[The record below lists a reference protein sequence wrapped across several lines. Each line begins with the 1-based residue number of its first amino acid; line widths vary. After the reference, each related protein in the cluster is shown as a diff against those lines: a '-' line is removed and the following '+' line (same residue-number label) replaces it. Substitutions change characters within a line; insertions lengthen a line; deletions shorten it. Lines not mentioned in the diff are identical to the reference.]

1 MSGKTGETV
10 KRYTMMVVGNL
21 FIGICVGAYWLSA
34 FGVDAF
40 TCMNLGLS
48 QFVGLSFGTWQL
60 IVNVFLLALVFWK
73 ARNRIGPGTVVNMVG
88 VGYLADFLCW
98 LFLEVWQVEMTLPL
112 RILALLTGSVLSG
125 LGVALYIT
133 PELGTAP
140 YDSLGLIV
148 EDAAGGRVSFR
159 SARVAIDVAAVVTGV
174 AFCVLA
180 GGELRLILGV
190 GTVCNALF
198 NGPLIQFFRTYVAEP
213 VMNHH

>member
-10 KRYTMMVVGNL
+10 KRYTMMMAGNL
-21 FIGICVGAYWLSA
+21 FIGICVGAYRLSA

-48 QFVGLSFGTWQL
+48 QFVGMSFGTWQL
-60 IVNVFLLALVFWK
+60 LVNVVILGLVFWK
-73 ARNRIGPGTVVNMVG
+73 ARSRIGPGTVVNMVG

-98 LFLEVWQVEMTLPL
+98 LFLDVWQVEMTLAL
-112 RILALLTGSVLSG
+112 RILALLAGSVLSA

-159 SARVAIDVAAVVTGV
+159 HRRD
-174 AFCVLA
+174 
-180 GGELRLILGV
+180 GGGYRRGLLPPGGRRAEADPGGGHRLQRP
-190 GTVCNALF
+190 F
-198 NGPLIQFFRTYVAEP
+198 QRTYDPIFPDPRGGAGHESTLRRAL
-213 VMNHH
+213 

>member
-1 MSGKTGETV
+1 
-10 KRYTMMVVGNL
+10 MMVTGIL
-21 FIGICVGAYWLSA
+21 FICICVGSYRLSG

-40 TCMNLGLS
+40 TCMNLGISGYLGM
-48 QFVGLSFGTWQL
+48 VFGTWQMM
-60 IVNVFLLALVFWK
+60 VNAVILLVVFFTV
-73 ARNRIGPGTVVNMVG
+73 RRCIGAGTIVNMVC
-88 VGYLADFLCW
+88 VGYGADLICW
-98 LFLEVWQVEMTLPL
+98 LFQDVWQVEMTLPL
-112 RILALLTGSVLSG
+112 RVAALMAGSVLSA

-159 SARVAIDVAAVVTGV
+159 SARVAIDVTAVVTGV
-174 AFCVLA
+174 VFCVMA

-198 NGPLIQFFRTYVAEP
+198 NGPMIQFFRTRVAEP
-213 VMNHH
+213 VMNQH

>member
-1 MSGKTGETV
+1 MPERRGEAA
-10 KRYTMMVVGNL
+10 KRYAMMLVGNL
-21 FIGICVGAYWLSA
+21 FIGICVGAYRLSA
-34 FGVDAF
+34 LGVDAF

>member
-1 MSGKTGETV
+1 MTGA
-10 KRYTMMVVGNL
+10 L
-21 FIGICVGAYWLSA
+21 LSA
-34 FGVDAF
+34 
-40 TCMNLGLS
+40 
-48 QFVGLSFGTWQL
+48 
-60 IVNVFLLALVFWK
+60 
-73 ARNRIGPGTVVNMVG
+73 
-88 VGYLADFLCW
+88 
-98 LFLEVWQVEMTLPL
+98 
-112 RILALLTGSVLSG
+112 

-148 EDAAGGRVSFR
+148 EDAAGGRVPFR

>member
-1 MSGKTGETV
+1 METRKKPLV
-10 KRYTMMVVGNL
+10 KRCVMMLLGIL
-21 FIGICVGAYWLSA
+21 FIGICVGAYRLSA

-48 QFVGLSFGTWQL
+48 QFVGMSFGTWQL
-60 IVNVFLLALVFWK
+60 IVNVVILGLVFWK
-73 ARNRIGPGTVVNMVG
+73 ARGRIGPGTVVNMVG

-98 LFLEVWQVEMTLPL
+98 LFLDVWQVEMTLPL
-112 RILALLTGSVLSG
+112 RVAALMAGSVLSA

-159 SARVAIDVAAVVTGV
+159 SARVAIDVTAVVIGV
-174 AFCVLA
+174 VFCLLA

-198 NGPLIQFFRTYVAEP
+198 NGPLIQFFRTRVAEP
-213 VMNHH
+213 VMNQH

>member
-1 MSGKTGETV
+1 M
-10 KRYTMMVVGNL
+10 
-21 FIGICVGAYWLSA
+21 GAYRLSA

-48 QFVGLSFGTWQL
+48 QFVGMSFGTWQL
-60 IVNVFLLALVFWK
+60 IVNVVILGLVFWK
-73 ARNRIGPGTVVNMVG
+73 ARGRIGPGTVVNMVG

-98 LFLEVWQVEMTLPL
+98 LFLDVWQVEMTLPL
-112 RILALLTGSVLSG
+112 RVAALMAGSVLSA

-159 SARVAIDVAAVVTGV
+159 SARVAIDVTAVVTGV
-174 AFCVLA
+174 VFCLLA

-198 NGPLIQFFRTYVAEP
+198 NGPMIQFFRTRVAEP
-213 VMNHH
+213 VMNQH

>member
-10 KRYTMMVVGNL
+10 ERYTIMMAGNL
-21 FIGICVGAYWLSA
+21 FIGICVGAYRLSA

-48 QFVGLSFGTWQL
+48 QFVGMSFGTWQL
-60 IVNVFLLALVFWK
+60 LVNVFILGLVFWK
-73 ARNRIGPGTVVNMVG
+73 ARGRIGPGTVVNMVG

-98 LFLEVWQVEMTLPL
+98 LFLDVWQVEMTLPL
-112 RILALLTGSVLSG
+112 RVAALMAGSVLSA

-159 SARVAIDVAAVVTGV
+159 SARVAIDVTAVVTGV
-174 AFCVLA
+174 VFCLLA

-198 NGPLIQFFRTYVAEP
+198 NGPLIQFFRTRVAEP
-213 VMNHH
+213 VMNQH

>member
-1 MSGKTGETV
+1 MTDNNSSLAGRV
-10 KRYTMMVVGNL
+10 FMMVTGIL
-21 FIGICVGAYWLSA
+21 FICICVGSYRLSG

-40 TCMNLGLS
+40 TCMNLGISGYLGM
-48 QFVGLSFGTWQL
+48 VFGTWQMM
-60 IVNVFLLALVFWK
+60 VNAVILLVVFFTV
-73 ARNRIGPGTVVNMVG
+73 RRCIGAGTIVNMVC
-88 VGYLADFLCW
+88 VGYGADLICW
-98 LFLEVWQVEMTLPL
+98 LFQDVWQVEMTLPL
-112 RILALLTGSVLSG
+112 RVAALMAGSVLSA

-159 SARVAIDVAAVVTGV
+159 SARVAIDVTAVVTGV
-174 AFCVLA
+174 VFCLLA

-198 NGPLIQFFRTYVAEP
+198 NGPMIQFFRTRVAEP
-213 VMNHH
+213 VMNQH

>member
-10 KRYTMMVVGNL
+10 KRYTMMMVGNL

-40 TCMNLGLS
+40 TCMNLDLG

-159 SARVAIDVAAVVTGV
+159 TARVAIDVTAVVIGV
-174 AFCVLA
+174 AFCLLA
-180 GGELRLILGV
+180 GGRLGLILGV

-198 NGPLIQFFRTYVAEP
+198 NGPLIQFFRTRVAGP
-213 VMNHH
+213 IMNHH

>member
-1 MSGKTGETV
+1 MSRKTGETL
-10 KRYTMMVVGNL
+10 KRCTMMMAGNL
-21 FIGICVGAYWLSA
+21 FIGICVGAYRLSA

-48 QFVGLSFGTWQL
+48 QFVGMTFGTWQL
-60 IVNVFLLALVFWK
+60 LVNVVILGLVFWK
-73 ARNRIGPGTVVNMVG
+73 ARGRIGPGTVVNMVG
-88 VGYLADFLCW
+88 V
-98 LFLEVWQVEMTLPL
+98 PL
-112 RILALLTGSVLSG
+112 RVAALMAGSVLSA

-159 SARVAIDVAAVVTGV
+159 SARVAIDVTAVVTGV
-174 AFCVLA
+174 VFCLLA

-198 NGPLIQFFRTYVAEP
+198 NGPMIQFFRTRVAEP
-213 VMNHH
+213 VMNKH